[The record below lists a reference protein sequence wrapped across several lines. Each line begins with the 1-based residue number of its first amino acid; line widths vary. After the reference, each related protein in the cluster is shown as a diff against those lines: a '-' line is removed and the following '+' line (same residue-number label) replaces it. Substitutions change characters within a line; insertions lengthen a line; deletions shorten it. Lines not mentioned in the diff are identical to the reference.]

1 MSIKFSELQCREVIC
16 IGSGQR
22 LGFITDIQIDVPQG
36 NICAIV
42 VPGPCRFFGL
52 VGRRDDYIIPWNCIR
67 KIGPDIVLVE
77 CSPDECRAPR
87 PGKRLL
93 F

>member
-1 MSIKFSELQCREVIC
+1 MSIKFTDLQCKEVIC

-22 LGFITDIQIDVPQG
+22 LGFISDVQINIPEG

-42 VPGPCRFFGL
+42 VPGPCRFLGM
-52 VGRRDDYIIPWNCIR
+52 VGRREDYIIPWNCIQ
-67 KIGPDIVLVE
+67 KIGPDIVLVD
-77 CSPDECRAPR
+77 SKPNECRVPR
-87 PGKRLL
+87 SGKGLL

>member
-1 MSIKFSELQCREVIC
+1 MSIKFTDLQCKEVIC

-22 LGFITDIQIDVPQG
+22 LGFITDVQIDIPEG
-36 NICAIV
+36 HICAIV
-42 VPGPCRFFGL
+42 VPGPWRFFGIA
-52 VGRRDDYIIPWNCIR
+52 GRREDYIIPWNCIK

-77 CSPDECRAPR
+77 TGPGDCRVPR
-87 PGKRLL
+87 AHKGLL